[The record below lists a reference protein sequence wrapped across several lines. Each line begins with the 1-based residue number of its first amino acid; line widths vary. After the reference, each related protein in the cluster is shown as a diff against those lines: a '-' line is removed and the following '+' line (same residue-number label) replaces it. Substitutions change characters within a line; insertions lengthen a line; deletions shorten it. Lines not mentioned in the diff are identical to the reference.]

1 MENDISNNRYTQ
13 QILNLSKVLGLG
25 EPRVS
30 GNDLNM
36 LCPFHKESNPSFG
49 ISTKTGEYNCF
60 ACGAKGHI
68 SKITKNLREHITGE
82 KIDHIED
89 FKVSSKIDT
98 VSFSK
103 KPSKSDVSAIRKRL
117 LNISLSEYTIE
128 KLLEFIT
135 TGHTVSL
142 SGANKNKDWQ
152 GQQVVMIDLDNEYS
166 STFTEILDYAK
177 SVDLEPTFAYQTY
190 SSTEDVCRCRLAYV
204 FTEPITDKQLYLSI
218 YDMLVR
224 KFEDFEVDKSCKDL
238 CRLFYGSMNKDYYI
252 GNLLYSTRFSE
263 EQLKKIDNIVN
274 ENNSTKNSSSKK
286 LNHNTLAKDL
296 ISQYHII
303 KLNGLPYLY
312 DSEEGIYIE
321 GLNSRNIETIIVQN
335 YPTLDIRHRAEII
348 EDIILLL
355 GKNQEVCDYHY
366 IGFQNGVLFLDLM
379 ELKPFSPDIIIT
391 SKLTVNYVPHLFD
404 SNYVV
409 DNFFNSI
416 CKGDQGIIDLMYRII
431 GVSCCATNKFHKT
444 FVFYGN
450 RWQW

>member
-1 MENDISNNRYTQ
+1 MENLYENKIRSIANVLQRGEVKASN
-13 QILNLSKVLGLG
+13 
-25 EPRVS
+25 E
-30 GNDLNM
+30 DLM
-36 LCPFHKESNPSFG
+36 MCCPFHKDSNPSFG
-49 ISTKTGEYNCF
+49 INTKTGEYHCF
-60 ACGAKGHI
+60 SCDIKGHI
-68 SKITKNLREHITGE
+68 SKIAENLREHILGE

-103 KPSKSDVSAIRKRL
+103 KPSGAEAGGIKNRL
-117 LNISLSEYTIE
+117 ENIPLNKYTIRE
-128 KLLEFIT
+128 LLKYLT
-135 TGHTVSL
+135 TGHTISL
-142 SGANKNKDWQ
+142 SGAKKNIEWQ

-177 SVDLEPTFAYQTY
+177 SVGLEPTFAYQTY
-190 SSTEDVCRCRLAYV
+190 SSTENVCRCRLAYV
-204 FTEPITDKQLYLSI
+204 FSEPITDKQRYVSI

-224 KFEDFEVDKSCKDL
+224 NFQDYCIDKSCKDL
-238 CRLFYGSMNKDYYI
+238 CRLFYGTMNKDFYI
-252 GNLLYSTRFSE
+252 GNLLYSSRFSE
-263 EQLKKIDNIVN
+263 QQLEEVKNIVG
-274 ENNSTKNSSSKK
+274 SHSDISQYYVGKK
-286 LNHNTLAKDL
+286 FQHNKLAKNL
-296 ISQYHII
+296 ITQYHII
-303 KLNGLPYLY
+303 KLNDLPYFY
-312 DSEEGIYIE
+312 DNAEGIYKE
-321 GLNSRNIETIIVQN
+321 GLNSRRIESIIAN
-335 YPTLDIRHRAEII
+335 SYSSLDIKDRQEVI

-355 GKNQEVCDYHY
+355 GENKEYSDYHY

>member
-49 ISTKTGEYNCF
+49 ISTETGEYHCF
-60 ACGAKGHI
+60 SCDIKGHI
-68 SKITKNLREHITGE
+68 SKIAENLREHILGE

-117 LNISLSEYTIE
+117 LNISLSEYTIKE
-128 KLLEFIT
+128 LLEFIT

-166 STFTEILDYAK
+166 STFVEILDYAK
-177 SVDLEPTFAYQTY
+177 SVGLEPTFAYQTY
-190 SSTEDVCRCRLAYV
+190 SSTENVCRCRLAYV
-204 FTEPITDKQLYLSI
+204 FAEPITGKQLYLSI

-263 EQLKKIDNIVN
+263 EQLKNIDNIVN

-286 LNHNTLAKDL
+286 LHHNTLAKDL